1 MIDDIDRPDVVHEVS
16 AALQRYEDAL
26 VADDVDTLIELF
38 WDSELTLRFGPTESL
53 HGAAEIA
60 AFRKTRTQGDLTR
73 DVERIQVTAFGDDV
87 AIATVEYTR
96 RSNGHRGRQS
106 QTWVRTGAGW
116 RIVLAHV
123 SMLQG

>member
-1 MIDDIDRPDVVHEVS
+1 MIDDLNRPDIVDEVT
-16 AALQRYEDAL
+16 AELLRYEDAL
-26 VADDVDTLIELF
+26 VLDDVETLIEQF
-38 WDSELTLRFGPTESL
+38 WDSELTIRFGPTESL

-60 AFRKTRTQGDLTR
+60 AFRRTRSQGDLTR

-96 RSNGHRGRQS
+96 RSNGRRGRQS

-123 SMLQG
+123 SMLEM